1 MVACRDWNR
10 KKLGKI
16 YLYFA
21 DHTSSLRMI
30 IVFIIFIISL
40 NSSEF
45 ISIVAVNIKLKKERD
60 VGRNSWESF
69 LSLKLK
75 FDSIFHSTISNYRII
90 FSGKLIFSQVIFF
103 KIEFLSPLHP
113 SSFVLFSPKN
123 KIRVRRRIK

>member
-21 DHTSSLRMI
+21 DHASSLRMI

-45 ISIVAVNIKLKKERD
+45 ISIVVVNIVEKKD

>member
-40 NSSEF
+40 NSFEF
-45 ISIVAVNIKLKKERD
+45 ISIVVVNIVEKGKRCWSE
-60 VGRNSWESF
+60 F
-69 LSLKLK
+69 LG
-75 FDSIFHSTISNYRII
+75 I
-90 FSGKLIFSQVIFF
+90 FSEFKIKIRFNFSQ
-103 KIEFLSPLHP
+103 HH
-113 SSFVLFSPKN
+113 
-123 KIRVRRRIK
+123 